1 MDGSAVTANP
11 ELYHLPGFYHPFSAM
26 SHLLGAVAFFIY
38 GIFLLRRGRGSA
50 SRLFFLGVYVFSG
63 IFLFSMS
70 AVYHMLEVKGAP
82 WRVFER
88 LDHCA
93 IFVLIAGSFTPVH
106 GILFR
111 GFWRWFPLLFVWA
124 CAITGLTL
132 KTIFFNEM
140 PEWLGLTFYLSLGW
154 IGALSGIAL
163 YHRYGSNFIQPLM
176 LGGVAYSIGA
186 LLEYL
191 NFRVLIPGVIHPHE
205 IWHVMVIIGAACQAF
220 FVWEFADGTI
230 HPIGDRQHVEVGIPN
245 EPHDLLPD
253 LIS

>member
-1 MDGSAVTANP
+1 MDGSAVSPNP
-11 ELYHLPGFYHPFSAM
+11 ELYHLPGFYHPFSSM

-38 GIFLLRRGRGSA
+38 GIFLLRRGRGSR
-50 SRLFFLGVYVFSG
+50 SRLIFLGVYVFSG

-70 AVYHMLEVKGAP
+70 AVYHMLEVKGTP

-93 IFVLIAGSFTPVH
+93 IFVLIAGTFTPVH

-111 GFWRWFPLLFVWA
+111 GLWRWLPLLFVWA

-163 YHRYGSNFIQPLM
+163 YKRYGGNFIQP
-176 LGGVAYSIGA
+176 
-186 LLEYL
+186 
-191 NFRVLIPGVIHPHE
+191 
-205 IWHVMVIIGAACQAF
+205 
-220 FVWEFADGTI
+220 
-230 HPIGDRQHVEVGIPN
+230 
-245 EPHDLLPD
+245 
-253 LIS
+253 